1 MAYTLGRNTMNIKA
15 YTIERYDDVLA
26 LMQRTPGV
34 SIRDAD
40 SREATER
47 YLSRNPHLNFLAED
61 EDRVIGCA
69 MCGHDGRRGYLQHV
83 IVEPAY
89 RGKGIANTL
98 ISACLKELDRLGIHK
113 THIDVLVTNDLA
125 NAYWTRRGW
134 LKRND
139 IFRYSM
145 NRSANKNA

>member
-89 RGKGIANTL
+89 RGQGIANTL

-113 THIDVLVTNDLA
+113 THIDVLVINDLA

-139 IFRYSM
+139 IFR
-145 NRSANKNA
+145 